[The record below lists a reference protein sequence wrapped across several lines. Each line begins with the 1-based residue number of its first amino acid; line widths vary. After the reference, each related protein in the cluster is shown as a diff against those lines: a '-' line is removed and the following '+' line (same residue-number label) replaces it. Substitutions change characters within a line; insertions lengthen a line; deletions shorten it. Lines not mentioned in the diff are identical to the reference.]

1 MTKATTAP
9 NPNYAPPMDAAVIHA
24 IGRVGAAIW
33 DGEAST
39 MWWGDWSHDPAFRA
53 LLAKL
58 GAKSFSEAQPIE
70 EIFTP
75 AEIEALKKKHGSVDV
90 NWQRAAAVK
99 KAMGEGDRTLDEAVK
114 RLGGAWKRTQIYMDK
129 SALEGAQKQ

>member
-9 NPNYAPPMDAAVIHA
+9 NPNYAPPMPQEIIKA
-24 IGRVGAAIW
+24 IGRVGAGIW
-33 DGEAST
+33 DGEST

-53 LLAKL
+53 LLTKL

-70 EIFTP
+70 QIFTP

-99 KAMGEGDRTLDEAVK
+99 KAMGEGCDTKTKLVE
-114 RLGGAWKRTQIYMDK
+114 RLGDAWGGTQLSMDK
-129 SALEGAQKQ
+129 SALEWAQNK